1 MKDMVKAEIERHG
14 NVAVLRLN
22 NGVTNPIDLDFV
34 NLISDVLLDVKKDEK
49 VTSLVLASGN
59 DKFFSIGFNI
69 PELYDLERKDFGTFY
84 RAFNKLSL
92 DIYTF
97 PKPTIAALTGHAI
110 AGGCVLAICC
120 DHRII
125 ADGRKLMGVNEV
137 KLGVPVPYP
146 AYVMLEQ
153 LVGPRNAYKI
163 SSTGDFFEPEKAL
176 ELGMVDNV
184 LPVNE
189 VMKAALEKV
198 GSLGA
203 MPRNAFEVIKQ
214 NSVEDVSAKITE
226 REDEMERKF
235 IDCWYSDGTRALL
248 KEAMKKF

>member
-14 NVAVLRLN
+14 NVAVLRLR

-34 NLISDVLLDVKKDEK
+34 NLISDVLSDVKKDSK
-49 VTSLVLASGN
+49 IKALVFASGN

-69 PELYDLERKDFGTFY
+69 PELYGLSREDFTTFY
-84 RAFNKLSL
+84 RAFNRLSL
-92 DIYTF
+92 EIFTF
-97 PKPTIAALTGHAI
+97 PKPTIAAITGHAI

-120 DHRII
+120 DHRFI
-125 ADGRKLMGVNEV
+125 AEGRKLMGLNEV

-176 ELGMVDNV
+176 ELGLVDNV
-184 LPVNE
+184 LPIGE

-198 GSLGA
+198 GSLGV
-203 MPRNAFEVIKQ
+203 MPEDAFEVIKQ
-214 NSVEDVSAKITE
+214 NSVEDVSAKIIK

-235 IDCWYSDGTRALL
+235 IDCWYSEGTRVLL